1 MLTLAA
7 IHDPDDE
14 NYRKGLSVI
23 GAEADRLYAMVE
35 ELLDF
40 SRLQNGIKL
49 ECQVLDLVAEVTD
62 AALFI
67 EGRIRQEGLRLI
79 YEEPPEPYPVWAD
92 PDRLRQVLVNVLD
105 NAVKYSPPGG
115 SIFLT
120 LRRAGAEMTVTVR
133 DQGRGISPEDL
144 EHVKQK
150 FFKGRNAVRG
160 SGIGLAVVDSIV
172 TAFGGRVDI
181 ASTLGQGTTVSIV
194 LPAYHPG
201 QEALHR
207 PI

>member
-1 MLTLAA
+1 M
-7 IHDPDDE
+7 
-14 NYRKGLSVI
+14 
-23 GAEADRLYAMVE
+23 
-35 ELLDF
+35 
-40 SRLQNGIKL
+40 
-49 ECQVLDLVAEVTD
+49 
-62 AALFI
+62 
-67 EGRIRQEGLRLI
+67 
-79 YEEPPEPYPVWAD
+79 
-92 PDRLRQVLVNVLD
+92 LVNVLD

-115 SIFLT
+115 SVFLT

-181 ASTLGQGTTVSIV
+181 ASTLGQGTTVSYRAAR
-194 LPAYHPG
+194 LSPRAG
-201 QEALHR
+201 SAAQADLTLRGR
-207 PI
+207 PCDHKKELYSWQTKTNRHSFEPPLADRR